1 MMQLGEG
8 KFLAVPRKNMRSS
21 RDWVDNKWVDVMAK
35 PDILHYLS
43 SDAISSIKL
52 ETQGC
57 DSATPLEHKVVKTS
71 RLEAIEEDEPL
82 PGSVVSYDLKNV
94 KEVYLRQGPDVNEK
108 DELKIHGGV
117 DNDDVSGDCDGEEKA
132 NIAADGGGGG
142 EENAGNNIGL
152 LLEDYLKSVNK
163 TSEAA
168 KALEMINQVA

>member
-1 MMQLGEG
+1 
-8 KFLAVPRKNMRSS
+8 
-21 RDWVDNKWVDVMAK
+21 MAK

-52 ETQGC
+52 EAQGC
-57 DSATPLEHKVVKTS
+57 DSAASLEHKVVKTS

-94 KEVYLRQGPDVNEK
+94 KEVYLRQRPDVNEK

-132 NIAADGGGGG
+132 NIAADGGGK
-142 EENAGNNIGL
+142 ENAGNNTGL
-152 LLEDYLKSVNK
+152 LLEDDLKSVNK

-168 KALEMINQVA
+168 KALEMINQVT